1 MILYPN
7 KAIGRLQQ
15 GGFDHSV
22 LKKVLS
28 VFLFVVDS
36 KYVQDPNGLIVRNTQ
51 FSDSGIYE
59 CFGSEQITGA
69 TIPKVINVEVVSK

>member
-1 MILYPN
+1 M
-7 KAIGRLQQ
+7 
-15 GGFDHSV
+15 
-22 LKKVLS
+22 
-28 VFLFVVDS
+28 DS